1 MSEKILVK
9 DLQKLEPG
17 SELVELF
24 ELEYSKGDFIYF
36 HRGLDDD
43 LSQIQFRDYNKGLA
57 GGTIRTYIALPVN
70 FKGVEIK
77 NDGAIAR
84 PELTIA
90 NALTVFSDA
99 IGTIDYQKFLGL
111 KIIRRTTLKKYLVG
125 ESAETNPPTEY
136 PRAVYTMDRIKA
148 RTKANVVIECV
159 APFDLQNVRLPGR
172 NVLPD
177 RCPFIYQGAGDHLDV
192 HEKAQS
198 GCTWH
203 LEGKHK
209 LTHGLDLDGT
219 EYTVYV
225 NIDDEYVVPST
236 TSFTTYSSGTV
247 TKNTYYK
254 TTAAVTRYAADGTTS
269 VISNIEQYWQDVK
282 DNSSPGTPSDT
293 NINFNRVRIYST
305 YSHGT
310 EYFTFSDDR
319 QNDYV
324 LFTDNVVTS
333 HTNGKTLLW
342 KAKKA
347 SKSSPPEYLSGTWEK
362 GDGCSKRLNGCKARF
377 GFQPINS
384 GTASSNPQAKPTT
397 EVDLPFGGFPA
408 SKAFS

>member
-9 DLQKLEPG
+9 DLQKLDPG
-17 SELVELF
+17 SELVHLF
-24 ELEYSKGDFIYF
+24 ELEYVQGSFMYF
-36 HRGLDDD
+36 HSGLDDD
-43 LSQIQFRDYNKGLA
+43 LTTIQMRDYENPS
-57 GGTIRTYIALPVN
+57 TIRTYVALPSQ

-84 PELTIA
+84 PELTLA
-90 NALTVFSDA
+90 NAQTVFSDA
-99 IGTIDYQKFLGL
+99 VGTLDYQKFLGL
-111 KIIRRTTLKKYLVG
+111 KIIRRTTLKKYLHG
-125 ESAETNPPTEY
+125 EGSATNPPTEY
-136 PRAVYTMDRIKA
+136 PRAVYLMDRIKT
-148 RTKANVVIECV
+148 RTKTAVTIECV
-159 APFDLQNVRLPGR
+159 APFDLETIRLPGR

-177 RCPFIYQGAGDHLDV
+177 RCPFIYQGAGEHKQV

-209 LTHGLDLDGT
+209 TISSVTADGT

-236 TSFTTYSSGTV
+236 TSFTTYSSGAV
-247 TKNTYYK
+247 TADSYYK
-254 TTAAVTRYAADGTTS
+254 TTSSVTKYASNGTSSTAT
-269 VISNIEQYWQDVK
+269 VNNYWQAVAQ
-282 DNSSPGTPSDT
+282 NNAPGTPSDS
-293 NINFNRVRIYST
+293 NSSFKRVRIYTT

-310 EYFTFSDDR
+310 EYFAYSDDR
-319 QNDYV
+319 HNDYV
-324 LFTDNVVTS
+324 IFTDNVATS

-342 KAKKA
+342 KVRAA
-347 SKSSPPEYLSGTWEK
+347 SKSVAPDYVSDFWVK

-384 GTASSNPQAKPTT
+384 GTASSTGKANPST
-397 EVDLPFGGFPA
+397 EAVLPFGGFPA
-408 SKAFS
+408 AKAFS